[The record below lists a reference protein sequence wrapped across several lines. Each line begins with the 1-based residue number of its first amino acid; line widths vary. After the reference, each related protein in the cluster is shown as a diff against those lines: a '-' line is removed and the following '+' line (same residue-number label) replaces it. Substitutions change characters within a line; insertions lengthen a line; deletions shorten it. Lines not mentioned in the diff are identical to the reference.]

1 MRRYTSSTRLESISF
16 RAGLTGGQRI
26 VRWPY
31 VAENDSI
38 QPWVSGSELVLS
50 PEQRLGYSLQDP
62 FLRLNLQ
69 NALLIE
75 QIIFHHH
82 NFDDQAVTPDPK
94 GLNFYA
100 YHQRPFAPTLRTFF
114 HSY

>member
-1 MRRYTSSTRLESISF
+1 ML
-16 RAGLTGGQRI
+16 QRMTPFNHGS
-26 VRWPY
+26 V
-31 VAENDSI
+31 V
-38 QPWVSGSELVLS
+38 VSWFLS